1 MALSMDKVVP
11 NAELKDR
18 IQAWKKEKMEAKLWS
33 SATSVYVYINK
44 KFTTVFVSHLTDEQV
59 VNDQILLQQQNKGWI
74 QNGSIFFFIQ

>member
-44 KFTTVFVSHLTDEQV
+44 KFTTVFVT
-59 VNDQILLQQQNKGWI
+59 I
-74 QNGSIFFFIQ
+74 